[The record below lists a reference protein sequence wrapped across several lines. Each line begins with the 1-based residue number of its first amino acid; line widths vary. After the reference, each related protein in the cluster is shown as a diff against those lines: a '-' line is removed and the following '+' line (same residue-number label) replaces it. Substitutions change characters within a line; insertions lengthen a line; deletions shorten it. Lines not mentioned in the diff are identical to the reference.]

1 MTATNGIGLIVIG
14 VVMALIGYKFH
25 FSIDYSKWVKVN
37 GTVIDTYIDRS
48 VKYSTT
54 YSKKSTSRSRTV
66 SYNPQIKYRYHY
78 NGTAFT
84 SREISNVE
92 PSYRFKY
99 FANSF
104 LDSYKPGTTVDVFVN
119 PDRPFQAYLYFSNGL
134 WWVLLVMAALLVAGG
149 LYSVY
154 VSL

>member
-1 MTATNGIGLIVIG
+1 MYCLLDTKELFVLTAS
-14 VVMALIGYKFH
+14 VMMNTA
-25 FSIDYSKWVKVN
+25 
-37 GTVIDTYIDRS
+37 
-48 VKYSTT
+48 
-54 YSKKSTSRSRTV
+54 
-66 SYNPQIKYRYHY
+66 PKYRYHY
-78 NGTAFT
+78 NSDPFT

-119 PDRPFQAYLYFSNGL
+119 PDRSSQAYLYFSNGM
-134 WWVLLVMAALLVAGG
+134 WWVVLVMAAILVAGG